1 MAAPG
6 SSTSKSERSGQ
17 ACAGL
22 MGYAATRTLERV
34 AAAVGQLE
42 QAPILFAA
50 AHDIPQGGLL
60 LAVPALLAMGL
71 LRHSLE
77 MYALPRGY
85 YGLSSILLLLAMMA
99 LARVKSIEQL
109 RYVAPG
115 EWGNLLGLDRIPEVR
130 TLREKL
136 KVLCQEKGRAAQWNA
151 ELAKQWMGLQPE
163 AEPMFYVDGHV
174 RVYHGSQAQL
184 PRHYVARQKL
194 YLRAAVDYWINAM
207 DGQPFFY
214 INQEIDHGLVQALR
228 EEIVPWVEGH
238 AAITPEH
245 QQRMDTDPLLP
256 RFTVIFDREGYSPDL
271 FEELQERRIAVLS
284 YHRYPGEDWSRSEF
298 QPQTVNLA
306 NGEAVQ
312 MSLAERGT
320 RLPRGLW
327 IREVRKWTA
336 AGEQISLVSTHM
348 RLDTGVLAAALFARW
363 AQENFFRYM
372 RQHYALDRLVE
383 FGDEDISDTEVAVNP
398 AWRSLHREVRKQHG
412 ALKKARAQFAA
423 ASLTEPISTPAIT
436 RFAVAQGQ
444 QQETIAERQRQLEE
458 LKQRR
463 KATPHHIPV
472 KDLPERERFT
482 RLLPERKHFID
493 TIKMISYRAET
504 SAVAILREKMARS
517 DDARA
522 LLRQIYDTECDL
534 IPDLS
539 TRTLTVQLHHL
550 TQAAHDQILRHLC
563 DQLNETETIFPD
575 SELRLFFKV
584 GSS

>member
-1 MAAPG
+1 
-6 SSTSKSERSGQ
+6 
-17 ACAGL
+17 
-22 MGYAATRTLERV
+22 MGYATTRTLERV
-34 AAAVGQLE
+34 AAAMGQLE
-42 QAPILFAA
+42 RAPIIFPV
-50 AHDIPQGGLL
+50 AHDIPQGGLM
-60 LAVPALLAMGL
+60 LALPALLATGL
-71 LRHSLE
+71 LRNSLE

-99 LARVKSIEQL
+99 LARIKSIEQL

-136 KVLCQEKGRAAQWNA
+136 QILCAEKGRAERWNS
-151 ELAKQWMGLQPE
+151 ELARSWMGLQAE

-174 RVYHGSQAQL
+174 RVYHGSLAQL

-194 YLRAAVDYWINAM
+194 YLRAAVDYWINAL

-228 EEIVPWVEGH
+228 DDMVPWLEAH
-238 AAITPEH
+238 APISAEH
-245 QQRMDTDPLLP
+245 QQRMDHDPLTP
-256 RFTVIFDREGYSPDL
+256 RFTIVFDREGYSPDL
-271 FEELQERRIAVLS
+271 FEELQPRRIAVLS
-284 YHRYPGEDWSRSEF
+284 YHRYPGEDWREEEF
-298 QPQTVNLA
+298 QTQAVPLA
-306 NGEAVQ
+306 NGETIQ
-312 MSLAERGT
+312 MNLAERGT
-320 RLPRGLW
+320 RLPKGLW
-327 IREVRKWTA
+327 IREVRKRTVT
-336 AGEQISLVSTHM
+336 GEQVSLVSTHW
-348 RLDTGVLAAALFARW
+348 RLETAALAAALFARW

-383 FGDEDISDTEVAVNP
+383 FGSGEISDTEVTVNP
-398 AWRSLHREVRKQHG
+398 AWQKLNREVRQQHQ
-412 ALKKARAQFAA
+412 ALKTARAQFAA
-423 ASLTEPISTPAIT
+423 ASLTEPVSDAAVS
-436 RFAVAQGQ
+436 RFAAAQGQ
-444 QQETIAERQRQLEE
+444 QQETIEAQQRQLEE
-458 LKQRR
+458 LQKQR

-472 KDLPERERFT
+472 KDLPEPERFN

-504 SAVAILREKMARS
+504 SMVAVLREKMART

-539 TRTLTVQLHHL
+539 ARTLTVQLHHL
-550 TQAAHDQILRHLC
+550 TQAAHDQILHHLC

-575 SELRLFFKV
+575 TELRLFFKV

>member
-1 MAAPG
+1 MAV
-6 SSTSKSERSGQ
+6 
-17 ACAGL
+17 
-22 MGYAATRTLERV
+22 MGYATLRTVERV
-34 AAAVGQLE
+34 AAAMGQLE
-42 QAPILFAA
+42 RAPIVFAA

-60 LAVPALLAMGL
+60 LAVPALLAIGL

-136 KVLCQEKGRAAQWNA
+136 QILCVEKGRAARWNA

-174 RVYHGSQAQL
+174 RVYHGRAAQL

-194 YLRAAVDYWINAM
+194 YLRAVVDYWINAL

-228 EEIVPWVEGH
+228 DDMAPWLEVH
-238 AAITPEH
+238 APITPEH
-245 QQRMDTDPLLP
+245 QQRMDRDPLTP
-256 RFTVIFDREGYSPDL
+256 RLTIVFDREGYSPDL
-271 FEELQERRIAVLS
+271 FEELQQRRIAVLS
-284 YHRYPGEDWSRSEF
+284 YHRYPGEDWEAAEF
-298 QPQTVNLA
+298 QTQTVILA
-306 NGEAVQ
+306 NGETIA
-312 MSLAERGT
+312 MNLAERGT
-320 RLPRGLW
+320 RLPKGLW
-327 IREVRKWTA
+327 IREVRKLTA
-336 AGEQISLVSTHM
+336 TGEQISLVSTHG
-348 RLDTGVLAAALFARW
+348 RLETGALAAALFARW

-383 FGDEDISDTEVAVNP
+383 FGSEEISDTEVAVNP
-398 AWRSLHREVRKQHG
+398 VWQKLSREVRKQHE

-423 ASLTEPISTPAIT
+423 ASLTEPVSDAVIT
-436 RFAVAQGQ
+436 RFALAQGQ
-444 QQETIAERQRQLEE
+444 RQETIEERQRQLEE
-458 LKQRR
+458 LKKQR

-472 KDLPERERFT
+472 KDLPELERFS

-504 SAVAILREKMARS
+504 SMVAILREKMARA

-534 IPDLS
+534 IPDLQAC
-539 TRTLTVQLHHL
+539 TLTVQLHHL
-550 TQAAHDQILRHLC
+550 TQPAHDQILTHLC
-563 DQLNETETIFPD
+563 DQMNETETIFPD
-575 SELRLFFKV
+575 TQLRLLFKV
-584 GSS
+584 GSA